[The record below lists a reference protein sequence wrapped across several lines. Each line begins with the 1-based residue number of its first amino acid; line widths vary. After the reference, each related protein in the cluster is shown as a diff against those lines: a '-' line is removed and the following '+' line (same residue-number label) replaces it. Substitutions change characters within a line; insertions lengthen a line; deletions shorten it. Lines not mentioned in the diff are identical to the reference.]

1 MQTEQSNSMWEE
13 LSPLLDEAMGQL
25 GDADRNAVVLRY
37 FENKTSKDV
46 GAALGVNEAAATG
59 KVRPR
64 TLVAYLSRS
73 GNTRV
78 LAGVIHRAEPSDLYE
93 IRTARTYPD
102 DYFETVEQA
111 RQQRDKGDLPALQGP
126 LPSMAHYD
134 KLYLGFPIWGE
145 TLPAPVRSFL
155 AQLDLNGKTVVPFI
169 THGGYGVGKST
180 ADLAKRAKGAQ
191 LQQPLVMEADQERR
205 TTTEV
210 LQWLGKPVPR

>member
-1 MQTEQSNSMWEE
+1 MPIDNPSRRMMMT
-13 LSPLLDEAMGQL
+13 AMATL
-25 GDADRNAVVLRY
+25 PIGD
-37 FENKTSKDV
+37 
-46 GAALGVNEAAATG
+46 ALGVNDAAATG
-59 KVRPR
+59 KGRPR

-93 IRTARTYPD
+93 IRTARAYPD

-111 RQQRDKGDLPALQGP
+111 RQQRDSGELPALQAP
-126 LPSMAHYD
+126 LPSMAQYD

-180 ADLAKRAKGAQ
+180 ADLAKRAKGAK

>member
-1 MQTEQSNSMWEE
+1 MAIDNPSRR
-13 LSPLLDEAMGQL
+13 LLMTAMAVLPL
-25 GDADRNAVVLRY
+25 GDAA
-37 FENKTSKDV
+37 
-46 GAALGVNEAAATG
+46 GASNGS
-59 KVRPR
+59 PR

-78 LAGVIHRAEPSDLYE
+78 LAGVIHRAEPSDVYE
-93 IRTARTYPD
+93 IRTAHDYPD

-111 RQQRDKGDLPALQGP
+111 RQQRDKGELPALRDA
-126 LPSMAHYD
+126 LPDMAQYD

-145 TLPAPVRSFL
+145 TLPAPVRTFL

-180 ADLAKRAKGAQ
+180 ADLAQRTRGAV
-191 LQQPLVMEADQERR
+191 LQAPLVMEADQERR

-210 LQWLGKPVPR
+210 LQWLASHI